1 MKNDMN
7 VLFAF
12 QDNKL
17 SSNRKDLPDL
27 IRFGCLKLV
36 YMYMNNL

>member
-7 VLFAF
+7 VLFVF

-17 SSNRKDLPDL
+17 SLNHKDLPDL
-27 IRFGCLKLV
+27 IRFGCLKFV
-36 YMYMNNL
+36 HTYVKNL